1 MHLPTLPLLAT
12 LITPALSAI
21 CYTQPFSTG
30 KNCASLLSIK
40 NFYSLQ
46 YCNYRW
52 NVLYG
57 DWDHFTSDN
66 VSSVVRASVG
76 KTGTFDSIEDCLDGF
91 QDVVETCHGS
101 FVGGVL
107 VGG

>member
-1 MHLPTLPLLAT
+1 MRR
-12 LITPALSAI
+12 LSNVN
-21 CYTQPFSTG
+21 PFTSG

-57 DWDHFTSDN
+57 DWDYFTSDN
-66 VSSVVRASVG
+66 VSSVVRARAG

-91 QDVVETCHGS
+91 RDVVETCHGS

-107 VGG
+107 VGGEVGLDVRFCDL